1 MYKVFINKLSI
12 ILTSK
17 NKYLNKKTTFLLVS
31 ISLDEILK
39 KVRKHKKIFLYHPE
53 KSDLLKVF
61 KSKIKLIFA
70 SGGIV
75 SNENNQILF
84 IYKRNKWDLPKGKA
98 EKGETIRETAIREV
112 MEETGIEDL
121 KIDKYFSNTFHI
133 VRNKGKYFLKETSW
147 FLMSSNFK
155 GKLKPQIKEGIKSVK
170 WKTAHD
176 IKNLKKKTYNNISII
191 LNDFLKQNQK

>member
-17 NKYLNKKTTFLLVS
+17 NKYLDEENTYLLVS
-31 ISLDEILK
+31 INFDEILK
-39 KVRKHKKIFLYHPE
+39 KVRKHKKIFLYHPQ

-61 KSKIKLIFA
+61 KSKIKVIFA

-75 SNENNQILF
+75 SNENRQILF
-84 IYKRNKWDLPKGKA
+84 IYRRGKWDLPKGKA

-112 MEETGIEDL
+112 MEETGIQNL
-121 KIDKYFSNTFHI
+121 KIEKYFSNTFHI

-147 FLMSSNFK
+147 FLMSSNFH
-155 GKLKPQIKEGIKSVK
+155 GKLKPQIQEGIKSVK
-170 WKTAHD
+170 WKTID
-176 IKNLKKKTYNNISII
+176 DVKKIKKKTYNNISII
-191 LNDFLKQNQK
+191 LNDFLKQN